1 MASLFGGGD
10 SAPAPAPAPA
20 PLPIPEPIKA
30 TPMVDEAAITKK
42 KKKKFAEYQARG
54 GRQSTILG
62 ESETLG

>member
-1 MASLFGGGD
+1 MGGLFGGGD
-10 SAPAPAPAPA
+10 VPAPAPI
-20 PLPIPEPIKA
+20 PIPEAPKA

-42 KKKKFAEYQARG
+42 KKLKIAAAQQRG